1 MKRIA
6 AIALALTVPVLASPA
21 IGQNTLA
28 DVEIRTEQI
37 APGVAVLF
45 GRGGNIAVG
54 YGDDATVMIDD
65 QFAPLS
71 EKIETAVTALG
82 ATPVKYVVNTHWH
95 GDHTGGNENFGKAL
109 SLIHI

>member
-1 MKRIA
+1 MNRFA
-6 AIALALTVPVLASPA
+6 AIALAAASPL
-21 IGQNTLA
+21 LA
-28 DVEIRTEQI
+28 VPSAAQGNFDNVEIKTEEI

-71 EKIETAVTALG
+71 EKI
-82 ATPVKYVVNTHWH
+82 
-95 GDHTGGNENFGKAL
+95 
-109 SLIHI
+109 